1 MEQLQPITLQPT
13 EQRTNPLLRRVKL
26 PGESFTLP
34 SRGLLYDEGV
44 LSADTQNGELH
55 VYPMTAIDELV
66 MKSADKLFSGDAV
79 REVFARCIP
88 QINDSSRL
96 FAKDVDFLLTAL
108 FKVSYGPTISVT
120 FTHDCDGAKEHNYEI
135 PLDSFLRSAGQLNPL
150 EVDSKFKYNCHGQQ
164 VVFKPATYSDIITL
178 NQHNQ
183 MEASNAHITNEQRL
197 ANIMFALSTVIK
209 SVDGVTD
216 RGMII
221 EWLHSLPIGW
231 LTELSNAIET
241 TSNWGVEFMAEIKCE
256 DCGEELLVP
265 TNLNPVSFF
274 I

>member
-1 MEQLQPITLQPT
+1 MDQLQPITLQAD
-13 EQRTNPLLRRVKL
+13 QRMNPLVRRVKL

-44 LSADTQNGELH
+44 LSADTQNGEIH

-79 REVFARCIP
+79 RETFARCVP
-88 QINDSSRL
+88 QVNDTSRL

-120 FTHDCDGAKEHNYEI
+120 FTHTCENAEEHNYEI
-135 PLDSFLRSAGQLNPL
+135 QLDQFLRTAGQLNPL
-150 EVDSKFKYNCHGQQ
+150 EIETKFKFDCHGQMVQ
-164 VVFKPATYSDIITL
+164 FKPATYSDIIIL

-183 MEASNAHITNEQRL
+183 MEASNANITNEQRL
-197 ANIMFALSTVIK
+197 SNIMFSLSTVIK
-209 SVDGVTD
+209 NVDGVTD

-231 LTELSNAIET
+231 LTEMSTAIET
-241 TSNWGVEFMAEIKCE
+241 TSDWGVEFYADIVCE
-256 DCGEELLVP
+256 DCGEALKVP